1 MTHLGH
7 MPSNES
13 LKLNQVATNYIVQ
26 LLKDGFDAEQ
36 IVTKIRSQI
45 ACGSPRTRLLYTTTK
60 DIRNIAKKHGI
71 VPGRLHSNDII
82 SVEARV
88 DRKLP
93 EDGIRYYEPRKPK
106 TGDGFVMVERFHKRL
121 KYEYRGRVANSRIDS
136 IVNCLITAPEVIAHD
151 FEIRMCRRLLYGRHR
166 LTEQHK
172 AHEAGIKALKE
183 ASIEVTDEG
192 WKVRCKGTFFIKQ
205 KLCDCDPGLNNH
217 CTRCDACP
225 YAFYCTCF
233 ADSRA
238 GVCCLHI
245 HAAITSNPEGR
256 HFVLPFKDDD
266 NIRDACEDN
275 NNNVIDVLS
284 GDDSIYSDKENRQ
297 ESETD
302 RMDRNKEN
310 LQRIETCWSRI
321 KAYSFEIAKRSEG
334 ADMLDHIAYGMQKIC
349 LDIAAREE
357 RCAPLIRRSELRALI
372 ICCPI
377 EVRYFREEVRNYDDF
392 AGSSSS
398 S

>member
-1 MTHLGH
+1 MRNANRRLKEK
-7 MPSNES
+7 SLVSVVKNEMS
-13 LKLNQVATNYIVQ
+13 ALCNVRVENEFKQRYNRLRQ
-26 LLKDGFDAEQ
+26 LLKEKKESDMLQYLENTWGTRAEQ
-36 IVTKIRSQI
+36 W
-45 ACGSPRTRLLYTTTK
+45 AGY
-60 DIRNIAKKHGI
+60 
-71 VPGRLHSNDII
+71 
-82 SVEARV
+82 ARIFAPFNTSM
-88 DRKLP
+88 L
-93 EDGIRYYEPRKPK
+93 
-106 TGDGFVMVERFHKRL
+106 VERFHKRL
-121 KYEYRGRVANSRIDS
+121 KYEYRGRVGNSRIDS

-205 KLCDCDPGLNNH
+205 KRCDCDPGLNNH

-225 YAFYCTCF
+225 YSFYCTCL

-297 ESETD
+297 GSETD

-321 KAYSFEIAKRSEG
+321 KAYSFEIAKSSEG
-334 ADMLDHIAYGMQKIC
+334 ADILDHIADGMQKIC

-357 RCAPLIRRSELRALI
+357 RCASLIRRSELRAVG
-372 ICCPI
+372 P
-377 EVRYFREEVRNYDDF
+377 VRNHTPIRLLSR
-392 AGSSSS
+392 GSAKL
-398 S
+398 